1 MNSEL
6 NEETTKDLMIKL
18 FPKSSEEQNIQQR
31 RVVSH
36 PSYNQRI
43 RHKVENTSKEH
54 PEVPIKRKTNKNL
67 IAIVLAVISVFILS
81 PYVLN
86 RIDDIA
92 SQRGYTLFNSKG
104 EPSLIFLGVLVVV
117 IAIINRV
124 VIGVV

>member
-31 RVVSH
+31 RVVNH

-43 RHKVENTSKEH
+43 RHKVESASKEH
-54 PEVPIKRKTNKNL
+54 PELPLRKTNKNL
-67 IAIVLAVISVFILS
+67 IAIVLAIISVFILS

-92 SQRGYTLFNSKG
+92 SNRGYTLFNSKG

-117 IAIINRV
+117 IGIINRV
-124 VIGVV
+124 VIGFV

>member
-18 FPKSSEEQNIQQR
+18 FPKSSEDQNIQQR

-43 RHKVENTSKEH
+43 RHKAENISKEH
-54 PEVPIKRKTNKNL
+54 SEVSVRKSNKNL

-117 IAIINRV
+117 IGIINRV

>member
-1 MNSEL
+1 MSSEL

-18 FPKSSEEQNIQQR
+18 FPKPSNEQNIQ

-43 RHKVENTSKEH
+43 RHKAENISKDDL
-54 PEVPIKRKTNKNL
+54 EVPIKRKSNKTL

-86 RIDDIA
+86 KIDDIA
-92 SQRGYTLFNSKG
+92 SQRGYSLFNSNG
-104 EPSLIFLGVLVVV
+104 EPTLIFLGVLVVV
-117 IAIINRV
+117 IGVINRF
-124 VIGVV
+124 VIGFV

>member
-31 RVVSH
+31 RVVNH

-43 RHKVENTSKEH
+43 IHKVESASKEH
-54 PEVPIKRKTNKNL
+54 PELPLRKTNKNL
-67 IAIVLAVISVFILS
+67 IAIVLAIISVFILS

-92 SQRGYTLFNSKG
+92 SNRGYTLFNSKG

-117 IAIINRV
+117 IGIINRV

>member
-36 PSYNQRI
+36 PSHNQRI
-43 RHKVENTSKEH
+43 RHKAENPSKEH
-54 PEVPIKRKTNKNL
+54 SEVSVRKTNKNL

-92 SQRGYTLFNSKG
+92 SNRGYTLFNSKG
-104 EPSLIFLGVLVVV
+104 EPSLIFLAVLVVV

>member
-18 FPKSSEEQNIQQR
+18 FPKSSEDQNIQQR

-43 RHKVENTSKEH
+43 RHKAENISKEH
-54 PEVPIKRKTNKNL
+54 SEVSVRKSNKNL
-67 IAIVLAVISVFILS
+67 IAIVLAIISVFILS

-104 EPSLIFLGVLVVV
+104 EPTLIFLGVLVVV
-117 IAIINRV
+117 IAIINIV

>member
-43 RHKVENTSKEH
+43 RHKAENPSKEH
-54 PEVPIKRKTNKNL
+54 SEVSVRKSNKTL
-67 IAIVLAVISVFILS
+67 ISIVLAIISVFILS